1 LPGRVRSSTPLE
13 QTLRSL
19 AAEVGLTTKVAVERL
34 REAGIAAS
42 NQGRFDGR
50 ELARAR
56 KALGLDQPKLLS
68 EDELVVQLL
77 GPLRRKGKVGRT
89 HTTEFTNVWG
99 HGVPPHQK
107 DQARDL
113 AEQMIRDGLLEEK
126 PSVGRRHVWVT
137 ELGLGRLE
145 AAGRAL
151 SGGG

>member
-1 LPGRVRSSTPLE
+1 VGAILTPLE

-19 AAEVGLTTKVAVERL
+19 AAEIGLTTKVAVERL

-42 NQGRFDGR
+42 NQSRFDGR
-50 ELARAR
+50 KLTRAR
-56 KALGLDQPKLLS
+56 KALGLDQAKLLS
-68 EDELVVQLL
+68 GDEMVVQLL
-77 GPLRRKGKVGRT
+77 GPLRRKGKVGKT

-107 DQARDL
+107 DEAREL

-126 PSVGRRHVWVT
+126 PSAGRRHVWMT
-137 ELGLGRLE
+137 ERGLARL
-145 AAGRAL
+145 AAAERAL